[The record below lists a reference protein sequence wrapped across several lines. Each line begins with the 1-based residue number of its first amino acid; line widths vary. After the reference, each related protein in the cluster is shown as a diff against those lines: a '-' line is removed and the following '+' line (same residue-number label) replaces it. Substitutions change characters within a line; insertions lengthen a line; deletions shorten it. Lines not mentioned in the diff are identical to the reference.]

1 MHTTGQV
8 IETGRRRRR
17 THSALFKAEAVGAC
31 EQAGISVAAVA
42 MARGINAT
50 VLRRWVR
57 EAERGGRPIAIR
69 NTLPSEA
76 VDGSQGFVPVS
87 LPSNPAQGTIRIEVK
102 RRGGTVSVEW
112 PASAAHECVLLLREL
127 MK

>member
-1 MHTTGQV
+1 MHFTGQV

-31 EQAGISVAAVA
+31 EQAGIFVAAVA
-42 MARGINAT
+42 MASGINAT

-69 NTLPSEA
+69 NTLPSET
-76 VDGSQGFVPVS
+76 VDESPSFIPVS
-87 LPSNPAQGTIRIEVK
+87 LPSNPVQGTIRIEVK
-102 RRGGTVSVEW
+102 RRGGIVSVEW
-112 PASAAHECVLLLREL
+112 PASAAHERAMLLREF

>member
-17 THSALFKAEAVGAC
+17 AHSALFKAEAVGAC
-31 EQAGISVAAVA
+31 AQAGISVAAVA

-50 VLRRWVR
+50 LLRRWVR
-57 EAERGGRPIAIR
+57 EAEHGGRPIAIR
-69 NTLPSEA
+69 NTLPSE
-76 VDGSQGFVPVS
+76 VLDGGPRFVPVR
-87 LPSNPAQGTIRIEVK
+87 LPTNQAQGSIRIEV
-102 RRGGTVSVEW
+102 RRKSGRVSVEW
-112 PASAAHECVLLLREL
+112 PASAAHECAVLLREL